1 MASLTRFERTR
12 SKSEQQIPRQPSP
25 ASPQQP
31 AKAKARR
38 ASMLDSLWSLA
49 STLPGVSS
57 GRTRSCVVV
66 APIKPPSPSQPTVL
80 RAARSVTP
88 PTIECIEHE
97 NVKGVSVRC
106 AEREGCITIQLP
118 SVRLAFLH
126 DKSPTPEDCRESRSE
141 SEDVGEAYED
151 DLFRGRRRS
160 IADLAGMMAWLND
173 SEARE
178 I

>member
-49 STLPGVSS
+49 STLRGGSS
-57 GRTRSCVVV
+57 GRTRSCEEV
-66 APIKPPSPSQPTVL
+66 APIKPPSPSRPTVL
-80 RAARSVTP
+80 RAACSVP
-88 PTIECIEHE
+88 PTTIERIEHE
-97 NVKGVSVRC
+97 NVKGVSVRS
-106 AEREGCITIQLP
+106 AHGNLTIQLP
-118 SVRLAFLH
+118 TVRLAFLH

-141 SEDVGEAYED
+141 SQDLGGEAYAD

-160 IADLAGMMAWLND
+160 IEDLAGMMAWLD
-173 SEARE
+173 HPEALE